1 MGRRKPPLPPPDSA
15 EFVSD
20 NYIAPAN
27 TIEKIIAKIWMKI
40 IGTPQVGRN
49 DNFLNLGGDSI
60 LNIRMNSQ
68 IRHVFNMHVD
78 NSTVFNNPTLAGFAA
93 VIAEQL
99 AKGE

>member
-1 MGRRKPPLPPPDSA
+1 
-15 EFVSD
+15 
-20 NYIAPAN
+20 
-27 TIEKIIAKIWMKI
+27 MKI

-49 DNFLNLGGDSI
+49 GNFFNLGGDSI
-60 LNIRMNSQ
+60 LSIRMNSQ